1 MSYFEGWAA
10 VGCSEN
16 LVVRGAGVNVQT
28 KRENMNKAY
37 AEKMVVQ
44 LLMNAARIRYG
55 SVSVTAKVHEGRV
68 VSVSYSTTEMTKE
81 ENTDI
86 VL

>member
-1 MSYFEGWAA
+1 M
-10 VGCSEN
+10 GCSEF

-28 KRENMNKAY
+28 KRENVNKAY